1 MSNPIPVAVVGAGN
15 MGAHHVRVYD
25 ELPEADL
32 VEVVEPDS
40 GRAAKIRNEYQVQ
53 VYDTV
58 DEIEE
63 AVAASVAVPN
73 AFHRNVAETLLE
85 QGLDLLIEKP
95 LAPSVS
101 DAVAM
106 VKAAEARDSILQV
119 GHIERFNPAVEL
131 LGDIL
136 ETEEVIA
143 IEAHRLGPFNEQLSE
158 ESVIFDLMIHDLD
171 IIRHL
176 MDTELDSLNAIGTT
190 TRSQEIDHAVA
201 TMKSTDG
208 ILGTAT
214 ASHVTHGKV
223 RRLDVTTKLS
233 YIQLDYQEQ
242 SIEIHYHGTEQL
254 TRHEEQSR
262 FRTETVVERPFVTNR
277 EPLKNELEHFL
288 SCVRTRKTPFVPG
301 PDGVATIG
309 LAENI
314 VESLSGS

>member
-1 MSNPIPVAVVGAGN
+1 MSDPIPVAVVGAGN

-25 ELPEADL
+25 ELPEATL

-40 GRAAKIRNEYQVQ
+40 DRAAEICEEYDVR
-53 VYDTV
+53 VCDSV

-73 AFHRNVAETLLE
+73 AFHRNVAEMLLE

-101 DAVAM
+101 DAEAIVE
-106 VKAAEARDSILQV
+106 AAEACDAILQV

-136 ETEEVIA
+136 ETEEIIA

-158 ESVIFDLMIHDLD
+158 ESVVFDLMIHDLD
-171 IIRHL
+171 IIKHL
-176 MDTELDSLNAIGTT
+176 MDDEIDLVNAIGTM
-190 TRSQEIDHAVA
+190 TRSQKTDHAVA

-208 ILGTAT
+208 ILGTVT

-223 RRLDVTTKLS
+223 RRLDVTTKSS

-242 SIEIHYHGTEQL
+242 SIEINYHGTEQL
-254 TRHEEQSR
+254 TRVKEQSR
-262 FRTETVVERPFVTNR
+262 FRTETVLERPFVTNR

-288 SCVRTRKTPFVPG
+288 SCVRSRETPFVSG
-301 PDGVATIG
+301 ADGVAAIE
-309 LAENI
+309 LAENVI
-314 VESLSGS
+314 ESLSGS